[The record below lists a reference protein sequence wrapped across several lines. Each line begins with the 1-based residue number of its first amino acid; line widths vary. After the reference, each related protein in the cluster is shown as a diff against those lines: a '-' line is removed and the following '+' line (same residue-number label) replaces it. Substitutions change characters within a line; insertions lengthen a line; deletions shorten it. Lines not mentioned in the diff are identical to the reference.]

1 MELTFATDLGGTFT
15 VEIEI
20 DPAMELENV
29 IALLEAEVRS
39 PTDLSVFLPP
49 SLNSPATSFLLMR
62 SFTLPLKSGI
72 PVSE

>member
-1 MELTFATDLGGTFT
+1 MELAFVPDLGGTFT

-20 DPAMELENV
+20 DINMELENDM
-29 IALLEAEVRS
+29 ALLEIEVRS